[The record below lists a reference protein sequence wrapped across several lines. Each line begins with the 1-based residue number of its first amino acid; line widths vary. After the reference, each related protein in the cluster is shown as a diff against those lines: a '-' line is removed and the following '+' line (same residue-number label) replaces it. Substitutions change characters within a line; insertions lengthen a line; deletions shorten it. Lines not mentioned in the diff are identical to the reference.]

1 MGFKKKFDAKA
12 SYLGLRDPFILNE
25 SKGMRVLH
33 IGCTDWPFAK
43 TSFENK
49 TLLHFKLSN
58 IATELIG
65 LDIDEKGI
73 DFLESLIPGSYI
85 RGNLIHPAVRSEI
98 LKNQLELIL
107 VPDVLEH
114 VPNQF
119 DFIEGLLVLQKSSTA
134 KILLTTPNTYSL
146 KSFLA
151 ASVGLDYTHTDHRLF
166 HNESTLRTSFEVD
179 FNIDS
184 SRISFEYCSREIKQ
198 RYGIFVSLVSRF
210 LDLFFHLKPQLA
222 DTIVISIQP

>member
-12 SYLGLRDPFILNE
+12 SYVGLRDPFLLGQSIG
-25 SKGMRVLH
+25 KKVLH

-43 TSFENK
+43 TAFENE
-49 TLLHFKLSN
+49 TLLHSKLSQ
-58 IATELIG
+58 IASELIG

-73 DFLESLIPGSYI
+73 DYLETLLPGCYI
-85 RGNLIHPAVRSEI
+85 RGNLIHPVVRSEV
-98 LKNQLELIL
+98 LKNELEIIM
-107 VPDVLEH
+107 VPDVIEH

-119 DFIEGLLVLQKSSTA
+119 DFIEGLLELQKSSNA
-134 KILLTTPNTYSL
+134 QIIVTTPNTYSL

-198 RYGIFVSLVSRF
+198 RYGTFLSLVSRF
-210 LDLFFHLKPQLA
+210 LDLFFHFKPQLA
-222 DTIVISIQP
+222 DTIVFSIQP